1 MNTLNVFLQ
10 KRLAFLTPL
19 SVCIGLLFAN
29 ELYLFVHTVPWVF
42 AFITFASSLGIQV
55 SRMKLILL
63 RPTPIFVALLI
74 IQCIMPCIAY
84 SIGHL
89 TFSTDPYTITGLI
102 IAFIIPTGVVS
113 MMWVSIYGG
122 NSSLSILI
130 VVINT
135 LLAPLLIPLS
145 LFLFVGANV
154 DIRITEV
161 MTSLIWMIVIPSLL
175 GMFVQY
181 LSYRRAKAI
190 QITVAPISKIALC
203 IVIAINSAVAA
214 PVITLDIE
222 LLMIAFVVLFVASFG
237 YLLGIAVAK
246 FCKYEN
252 DVMISFMF
260 HSGMRNISV
269 GATIAILY
277 FPAKVSVPVVIGTL
291 FQQTLAAI
299 FGRMLP
305 LFLHKRGQQN
315 KKIVKHSMD

>member
-1 MNTLNVFLQ
+1 MNTLNLFLQ

-19 SVCIGLLFAN
+19 SVCIGLLLAN
-29 ELYLFVHTVPWVF
+29 QLHLFVSIVPWMF
-42 AFITFASSLGIQV
+42 AFITFASSLGIQANKLKTTLMRPFPIIV
-55 SRMKLILL
+55 S
-63 RPTPIFVALLI
+63 LLI
-74 IQCIMPCIAY
+74 IQCIMPCLAY
-84 SIGHL
+84 SVGHL
-89 TFSTDPYTITGLI
+89 AFSTDPFTLTGLI

-122 NSSLSILI
+122 NLSLSILI

-135 LLAPLLIPLS
+135 LLAPLFIPLS
-145 LFLFVGANV
+145 LFLFIGANV
-154 DIRITEV
+154 EIPITDV
-161 MTSLIWMIVIPSLL
+161 MTSLIWMIVVPSLL

-181 LSYRRAKAI
+181 LSYLRANAI
-190 QITVAPISKIALC
+190 QTTVAPFSKLALC

-214 PVITLDIE
+214 PVILFDIE
-222 LLMIAFVVLFVASFG
+222 LLMIAIVVLFVASFG

-246 FCKYEN
+246 LCKYEK

-277 FPAKVSVPVVIGTL
+277 FPAKVSVPVVIGAL
-291 FQQTLAAI
+291 FQQSLAAI

-305 LFLHKRGQQN
+305 LFLEKEDN
-315 KKIVKHSMD
+315 KTEKM